1 MGANASHFSSQ
12 PPLDSHDAPVDV
24 AGHVLMARFELE
36 QEIEREVCKI
46 DSVVT
51 ELDVCTLYASASHR
65 WGIRT
70 RAEARRFLS
79 SISYDVFTDDD
90 DGTRSDRTDG
100 RPMKPSLERKAGR
113 KRYQRRHRARKKGKP
128 RKASCEH
135 GAGAYA
141 TELVP

>member
-36 QEIEREVCKI
+36 QEIEREVWKI

-65 WGIRT
+65 WGYVHT
-70 RAEARRFLS
+70 
-79 SISYDVFTDDD
+79 
-90 DGTRSDRTDG
+90 
-100 RPMKPSLERKAGR
+100 
-113 KRYQRRHRARKKGKP
+113 H
-128 RKASCEH
+128 
-135 GAGAYA
+135 
-141 TELVP
+141 